1 MANINIEINGDGTQ
15 DIRLDGTFD
24 ALGMI
29 QSVISLQNIFVI
41 KLGITTDQFKEL
53 VKFVEES
60 SSNVLYEQDKREDN
74 ANVY

>member
-74 ANVY
+74 ANV

>member
-29 QSVISLQNIFVI
+29 QAVISLQNIFVT
-41 KLGITTDQFKEL
+41 KLGITSVQFKEL

-60 SSNVLYEQDKREDN
+60 STNVLYEQDKREDS
-74 ANVY
+74 ANV